1 MRQDSLLRLD
11 ALWTYVGHKGVRETT
26 HLLGRMSLEEK
37 LAQLGSV
44 PVFLL
49 LKEEDLDEEKA
60 AGARRGPGRRW

>member
-1 MRQDSLLRLD
+1 
-11 ALWTYVGHKGVRETT
+11 
-26 HLLGRMSLEEK
+26 MSLEEK

-49 LKEEDLDEEKA
+49 LKEKDLHEEKA